1 MRRAVA
7 ATVIVGVAIGST
19 SSASANDISSVQVA
33 IAMRT
38 CEEAERAGAADKLHT
53 LELIDGGVQA
63 AEAAVAA
70 DPKDPRAYLALFCN
84 LEKQSDLAGL
94 SWRVFARLQR
104 AKAVIDRAHQLAPKD
119 PDVLTAKGRFVHRLP
134 SVLGGDR
141 AAGLAL
147 LRQAVALDPDH
158 VGARLALARAMAED
172 GAPDARAKAYEA
184 LAVAKKLGA
193 KREQSEAADLLANM
207 SQ

>member
-1 MRRAVA
+1 MRHAVA
-7 ATVIVGVAIGST
+7 ATVIVGIAIGST
-19 SSASANDISSVQVA
+19 SATWANDVSSVQVT
-33 IAMRT
+33 IAMRA
-38 CEEAERAGAADKLHT
+38 CEEADRASGADKLHT
-53 LELIDGGVQA
+53 LELIDGGVRA

-70 DPKDPRAYLALFCN
+70 DPKDARAHLALFCN
-84 LEKQSDLAGL
+84 LEKQSALAGL

-119 PDVLTAKGRFVHRLP
+119 PDVLTAKGGFIHRLP

-141 AAGLAL
+141 AAGLVL

-193 KREQSEAADLLANM
+193 KREQSEAANLLANM

>member
-1 MRRAVA
+1 M
-7 ATVIVGVAIGST
+7 
-19 SSASANDISSVQVA
+19 
-33 IAMRT
+33 
-38 CEEAERAGAADKLHT
+38 
-53 LELIDGGVQA
+53 
-63 AEAAVAA
+63 
-70 DPKDPRAYLALFCN
+70 
-84 LEKQSDLAGL
+84 
-94 SWRVFARLQR
+94 
-104 AKAVIDRAHQLAPKD
+104 
-119 PDVLTAKGRFVHRLP
+119 
-134 SVLGGDR
+134 LGGDR